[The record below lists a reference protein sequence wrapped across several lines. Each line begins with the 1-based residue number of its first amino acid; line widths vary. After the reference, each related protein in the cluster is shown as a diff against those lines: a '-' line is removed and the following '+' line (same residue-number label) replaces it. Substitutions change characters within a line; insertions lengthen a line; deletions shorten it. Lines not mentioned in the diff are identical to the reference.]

1 MEALIIED
9 EKLASM
15 RLVKLLAA
23 VAPDI
28 EVVGM
33 TKSVKESVEWLKNR
47 ERTPDVI
54 FMDVELEDGTCFEIF
69 RRSRISS
76 NVVMVTAYNKYA
88 INAFEVG
95 CVDYLLKPVD
105 QTMLHRS
112 VERCRANRNV
122 VDAERLLSALG
133 RVLVSSDTPAV
144 PAGYRKRFVVK
155 TEEQFIPVDTR
166 DVAYIYSEDR
176 ANWIVTTKGERFNV
190 NLPLDLIADQ
200 LSPFEFF
207 RISRTCIISAAAIRS
222 IVRLKNGRLRI
233 ITDNKAWCDLTV
245 SRTRSA
251 DFLVWFS

>member
-1 MEALIIED
+1 MEVLIIED
-9 EKLASM
+9 EKLAQL
-15 RLVKLLAA
+15 RLSKMLEA

-28 EVVGM
+28 
-33 TKSVKESVEWLKNR
+33 VEWLR
-47 ERTPDVI
+47 SQEHAPDVI

-69 RRSRISS
+69 HQCRVTS

-95 CVDYLLKPVD
+95 CVDYLLKPID

-112 VERCRANRNV
+112 LERCRANRNV

-133 RVLVSSDTPAV
+133 RVLVGSDANAM
-144 PAGYRKRFVVK
+144 PAGYRKRFVIR
-155 TEEQFIPVDTR
+155 EGEQFIPVSTK

-176 ANWIVTTKGERFNV
+176 ANYIVTMSGKRHIV
-190 NLPLDLIADQ
+190 NLSLDLISDQ
-200 LSPFEFF
+200 LSPYDFF
-207 RISRTCIISAAAIRS
+207 RISRTCIIAVGAIRS
-222 IVRLKNGRLRI
+222 IVRLKGGRLKI
-233 ITDNKAWCDLTV
+233 LTDAEPYCDLTV

>member
-23 VAPDI
+23 
-28 EVVGM
+28 
-33 TKSVKESVEWLKNR
+33 
-47 ERTPDVI
+47 PDVI

-69 RRSRISS
+69 HQCRVTS

-95 CVDYLLKPVD
+95 CVDYLLKPID

-112 VERCRANRNV
+112 LERCRANRNV

-133 RVLVSSDTPAV
+133 RVLVGSDANAM
-144 PAGYRKRFVVK
+144 PAGYRKRFVIR
-155 TEEQFIPVDTR
+155 EGEQFVPVSTK

-176 ANWIVTTKGERFNV
+176 ANYIVTMSGKRHIV
-190 NLPLDLIADQ
+190 NLSLDLISDQ
-200 LSPFEFF
+200 LSPYDFF
-207 RISRTCIISAAAIRS
+207 RISRTCIIAVGAIRS
-222 IVRLKNGRLRI
+222 IVRLKGGRLKI
-233 ITDNKAWCDLTV
+233 LTDAEPYCDLTV

>member
-144 PAGYRKRFVVK
+144 PVGYRKRFVVK
-155 TEEQFIPVDTR
+155 TEEHFIPVDTR

-176 ANWIVTTKGERFNV
+176 ANWIVTTEGERFNV

-207 RISRTCIISAAAIRS
+207 RISRTCIISASAIRS

-233 ITDNKAWCDLTV
+233 VTDNKAWCDLTV
-245 SRTRSA
+245 SRTRTA

>member
-133 RVLVSSDTPAV
+133 RVLVSSDKTLRDPGGGAVRPGEHEGRGLHLFRRQGELYRDHVGDAPHRESFAGPHLRPAF
-144 PAGYRKRFVVK
+144 A
-155 TEEQFIPVDTR
+155 
-166 DVAYIYSEDR
+166 
-176 ANWIVTTKGERFNV
+176 
-190 NLPLDLIADQ
+190 
-200 LSPFEFF
+200 
-207 RISRTCIISAAAIRS
+207 
-222 IVRLKNGRLRI
+222 LRI
-233 ITDNKAWCDLTV
+233 LPHIPHLHNLRICDTEHSPSEERKAEDHHGQQGLVRPNGLAHPLRRLPGVVFMINKTK
-245 SRTRSA
+245 
-251 DFLVWFS
+251 